1 MIINEAGLYP
11 WYSEQSQQFQKTFR
25 HHFSMFLFS
34 LAPGNLLKKRDF
46 RDPIQMESLREATNV
61 CILSKPLLQDTTI
74 KYCSGK
80 LKKRIY
86 RGFY

>member
-1 MIINEAGLYP
+1 MVLRTITAVPEDIQA
-11 WYSEQSQQFQKTFR
+11 S
-25 HHFSMFLFS
+25 FLNVSFFTS
-34 LAPGNLLKKRDF
+34 PRKLVKKRDF
-46 RDPIQMESLREATNV
+46 RDPIQMESLRVATNV

-74 KYCSGK
+74 KYSSGK